1 MRRYRGKDDGKN
13 SFVAGF
19 LAGLTLVINK
29 DQDTRKM
36 FALYLLSRAY
46 DSVHSDLEQKGLFP
60 KLTNSD
66 HVLFIIFVNALFTQL
81 YFFEFQ
87 KQKIN
92 PSFYAILN
100 NIFSTF

>member
-1 MRRYRGKDDGKN
+1 
-13 SFVAGF
+13 
-19 LAGLTLVINK
+19 
-29 DQDTRKM
+29 M

-46 DSVHSDLEQKGLFP
+46 DSVHSDLEHKGLFP
-60 KLTNSD
+60 KLTKSD
-66 HVLFIIFVNALFTQL
+66 HILFIVFVNALFTQL

-100 NIFSTF
+100 NIFSTFQNKQDNILRDIYQKRFYIWN